1 MNMKHKIKVIVFFL
15 FILCVLAMG
24 VREVNYNNYQIIK
37 NGTREVLMIS
47 TDRQRTHI
55 KIFGENIVLSDNIN
69 SAIYNMLDK
78 LK

>member
-1 MNMKHKIKVIVFFL
+1 MKHKIKIVVFFL

-47 TDRQRTHI
+47 TDRQRTHV
-55 KIFGENIVLSDNIN
+55 KIFGEDIVLSDKVNK
-69 SAIYNMLDK
+69 AIYNMLDK